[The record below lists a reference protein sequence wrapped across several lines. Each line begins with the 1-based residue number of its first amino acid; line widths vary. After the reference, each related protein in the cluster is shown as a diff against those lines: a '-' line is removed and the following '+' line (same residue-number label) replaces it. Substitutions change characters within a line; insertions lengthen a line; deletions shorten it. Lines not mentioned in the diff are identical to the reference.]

1 MNCIC
6 YCYFGVDSNVLSLVS
21 CICRHGCD
29 AMVIEYKIESKNGD
43 LDLYVLSDTMSETR
57 VTDMVKRE
65 KDRRALKS

>member
-1 MNCIC
+1 
-6 YCYFGVDSNVLSLVS
+6 
-21 CICRHGCD
+21 
-29 AMVIEYKIESKNGD
+29 MVIEYKIESKNGD